1 MTRITGRGRSAKEY
15 RKGFCL
21 LVCLFEFFCEI
32 NTLFPLKHINK
43 VDVINKKFCRISKLK
58 LVCHI
63 KSLNCNEVM
72 FSAALLNA
80 NI

>member
-15 RKGFCL
+15 RKGFSL
-21 LVCLFEFFCEI
+21 LVCLFYFLCEI

-43 VDVINKKFCRISKLK
+43 VDVINKKFCRIGMLK

-72 FSAALLNA
+72 FRICCLQLC
-80 NI
+80 